1 MNEVYYAISENNVE
15 KVKTLLDSG
24 NYFNPDSEKTNS
36 YLYEA
41 CRYKKIEIIKLLFQY
56 PQIDVN
62 EKIYYSISESS
73 ILYYLCSKSNEGNTY
88 LEVIKLL
95 LSNPDID
102 VNSKNGMGIDN
113 SPLHIT
119 KNIDVVELL
128 LSHPNIN
135 VNVQNSKGE
144 TPLMRLL
151 LSSVDDFINTRDAVV
166 LLLEHPNIDVNV
178 QDNKGLSAIK
188 IINNSRYLYIACIVY
203 RDIKLIRLLLR
214 YPDINVNNKK
224 IGDNILLTSLKFGL
238 GYDNIVK
245 ELLQHPNLDVN
256 GIGQKIPLLSLINSS
271 TRNELTKLF
280 IEHPKIN
287 VNVKDK
293 NGNSIL
299 LLALIKTNWSDN
311 KINIIKLLLS
321 HPDIDVNSKNKES
334 QTPFSVAYEKGLVN
348 DERNIVSLIVNHPK
362 FNVSKEVATLL
373 LKTDIY
379 KKYKDIYLLLEKVKQ
394 KNKENLNKILDNIE
408 E

>member
-102 VNSKNGMGIDN
+102 VNSKN
-113 SPLHIT
+113 
-119 KNIDVVELL
+119 
-128 LSHPNIN
+128 
-135 VNVQNSKGE
+135 
-144 TPLMRLL
+144 
-151 LSSVDDFINTRDAVV
+151 
-166 LLLEHPNIDVNV
+166 
-178 QDNKGLSAIK
+178 
-188 IINNSRYLYIACIVY
+188 
-203 RDIKLIRLLLR
+203 
-214 YPDINVNNKK
+214 
-224 IGDNILLTSLKFGL
+224 
-238 GYDNIVK
+238 
-245 ELLQHPNLDVN
+245 
-256 GIGQKIPLLSLINSS
+256 
-271 TRNELTKLF
+271 
-280 IEHPKIN
+280 
-287 VNVKDK
+287 
-293 NGNSIL
+293 
-299 LLALIKTNWSDN
+299 
-311 KINIIKLLLS
+311 
-321 HPDIDVNSKNKES
+321 KES
-334 QTPFSVAYEKGLVN
+334 QTPFSVAYEKGLFN
-348 DERNIVSLIVNHPK
+348 DERDIVSLIVNHPK

-379 KKYKDIYLLLEKVKQ
+379 KKHKDIYLLLEKVKQ